1 MLFKLLVIGDIHFG
15 YYPAELL
22 YKEFKLV
29 INNITK
35 DIDVVFIAGD
45 YFDTKLS
52 LSSKHSIYAIKTFC
66 DILDKCE
73 QTNTKL
79 RMIRGTASHDPE
91 NQLVNLSSI
100 AKSSKVDFK
109 LYLTVG
115 EEELFPD
122 FNVLYVPEEY
132 MENKDEYYKEFFNKK
147 YQCII
152 GHGMFEETN
161 YVTNKTLNMK
171 KYPVFNSAFI
181 EKICDGPII
190 FGHIHKSQKI
200 RNRIMYTGSFTRSRY
215 GEEEDKGFIIST
227 YETENN
233 STNFKF
239 IVNDKATKFDT
250 VSILDTSEI
259 FSLLLNEQIQFIKE
273 MISTYKKDKLRIK
286 INIPKNY
293 DNTKVFIDSVTTVF
307 GNMENVD
314 IVIMDNTK
322 EETKQKT
329 KEIVDKLM
337 LKYNFIFD
345 KSISYEEKIQQF
357 IYNKKGEKIDLEN
370 IRKIINGN
378 VK

>member
-1 MLFKLLVIGDIHFG
+1 MLYRLLVIGDIHFG

-233 STNFKF
+233 STDFKF
-239 IVNDKATKFDT
+239 IANDKATKFDT

-259 FSLLLNEQIQFIKE
+259 FSLLLNEQIQFIKD

-322 EETKQKT
+322 EETKHKT

>member
-1 MLFKLLVIGDIHFG
+1 MLYKLLVIGDIHFG

-171 KYPVFNSAFI
+171 KYPVFNSTFI

-233 STNFKF
+233 STDFKF

-286 INIPKNY
+286 INIPKTY

-314 IVIMDNTK
+314 IVILDNTK

>member
-1 MLFKLLVIGDIHFG
+1 MLYKLLVIGDIHFG

-22 YKEFKLV
+22 YKEFELV

-35 DIDVVFIAGD
+35 DIDAVFIAGD

-52 LSSKHSIYAIKTFC
+52 LSSKHSLYAIKTFC

-73 QTNTKL
+73 KTNTKL

-91 NQLVNLSSI
+91 NQLINLSSI

-161 YVTNKTLNMK
+161 FVTNKTLNMK
-171 KYPVFNSAFI
+171 KYPVFNSTFI

-215 GEEEDKGFIIST
+215 GEEEDKGFIIAT

-233 STNFKF
+233 CTDFKF
-239 IVNDKATKFDT
+239 IINDKATKFDT

>member
-1 MLFKLLVIGDIHFG
+1 MLYKLLVIGDIHFG

-22 YKEFKLV
+22 YKEFELV

-35 DIDVVFIAGD
+35 DIDAVFIAGD

-52 LSSKHSIYAIKTFC
+52 LSSKHSLYAIKTFC

-91 NQLVNLSSI
+91 NQLINLSSI

-161 YVTNKTLNMK
+161 FVTNKTLNMK
-171 KYPVFNSAFI
+171 KYPVFNSTLI

-215 GEEEDKGFIIST
+215 GEEEDKGFIIAT

-233 STNFKF
+233 STDFKF
-239 IVNDKATKFDT
+239 IINDKATKFDT

>member
-1 MLFKLLVIGDIHFG
+1 MLYKLLVIGDIHFG

-22 YKEFKLV
+22 YKEFELV

-35 DIDVVFIAGD
+35 DIDAVFIAGD

-66 DILDKCE
+66 GILDKCE

-91 NQLVNLSSI
+91 NQLINLSSI

-147 YQCII
+147 YQCVI

-161 YVTNKTLNMK
+161 FVTNKTLNMK
-171 KYPVFNSAFI
+171 KYPVFNSTFI

-215 GEEEDKGFIIST
+215 GEEEDKGFIIAT

-233 STNFKF
+233 STDFKF
-239 IVNDKATKFDT
+239 IINDKATKFDT

>member
-1 MLFKLLVIGDIHFG
+1 MLYKLLVIGDIHFG

-233 STNFKF
+233 STDFKF

-286 INIPKNY
+286 INIPKTY

>member
-1 MLFKLLVIGDIHFG
+1 MLYKLLVIGDIHFG

-22 YKEFKLV
+22 YKEFELV

-35 DIDVVFIAGD
+35 DIDAVFIAGD

-52 LSSKHSIYAIKTFC
+52 LSSKHSLYAIKTFC
-66 DILDKCE
+66 GILDKCE

-91 NQLVNLSSI
+91 NQLINLSSI

-132 MENKDEYYKEFFNKK
+132 MENKDEYYKELFNKK

-161 YVTNKTLNMK
+161 FVTNKTLNMK
-171 KYPVFNSAFI
+171 KYPVFNSTFI

-215 GEEEDKGFIIST
+215 GEEEDKGFIIAT

-233 STNFKF
+233 STDFKF
-239 IVNDKATKFDT
+239 IINDKATKFDT

-273 MISTYKKDKLRIK
+273 MITTYKKDKLRIK

>member
-1 MLFKLLVIGDIHFG
+1 MLYKLLVIGDIHFG

-200 RNRIMYTGSFTRSRY
+200 RNRIIYTGSFTRSRY

-233 STNFKF
+233 STDFKF

-286 INIPKNY
+286 INIPKTY

>member
-1 MLFKLLVIGDIHFG
+1 MLYKLLVIGDIHFG

-22 YKEFKLV
+22 YKEFELV

-35 DIDVVFIAGD
+35 DIDAVFIAGD

-52 LSSKHSIYAIKTFC
+52 LSSKHSLYAIKTFC
-66 DILDKCE
+66 GILDKCE

-91 NQLVNLSSI
+91 NQLINLSSI

-161 YVTNKTLNMK
+161 FVTNKTLNMK
-171 KYPVFNSAFI
+171 KYPVFNSTFI

-215 GEEEDKGFIIST
+215 GEEEDKGFIIAT

-233 STNFKF
+233 STDFKF
-239 IVNDKATKFDT
+239 IINDKATKFDT

>member
-1 MLFKLLVIGDIHFG
+1 MLYKLLVIGDIHFG

-22 YKEFKLV
+22 YKEFELV

-115 EEELFPD
+115 KEELFPD

-233 STNFKF
+233 STDFKF

-314 IVIMDNTK
+314 IVILDNTK

>member
-1 MLFKLLVIGDIHFG
+1 MLYKLLVIGDIHFG

-45 YFDTKLS
+45 YFDNKLS

-233 STNFKF
+233 STDFKF

-259 FSLLLNEQIQFIKE
+259 FSLLLNEQIQFIKD

-286 INIPKNY
+286 INIPKTY

-314 IVIMDNTK
+314 IVIMDNSK

>member
-1 MLFKLLVIGDIHFG
+1 MLYKLLVIGDIHFG

-132 MENKDEYYKEFFNKK
+132 MENKDDYYKEFFNKK

-233 STNFKF
+233 STDFKF

-286 INIPKNY
+286 INIPKTY

>member
-1 MLFKLLVIGDIHFG
+1 MLYKLLVIGDIHFG

-233 STNFKF
+233 STDFKF

-259 FSLLLNEQIQFIKE
+259 FSLLLNEQIQFIKD

-286 INIPKNY
+286 INIPKTY

-314 IVIMDNTK
+314 IVILDNTK

-370 IRKIINGN
+370 IRKIINEN

>member
-1 MLFKLLVIGDIHFG
+1 MLYKLLVIGDIHFG

-233 STNFKF
+233 SSDFKF

-286 INIPKNY
+286 INIPKTY

-314 IVIMDNTK
+314 IVILDNTK

>member
-1 MLFKLLVIGDIHFG
+1 MLYKLLVIGDIHFG

-233 STNFKF
+233 STDFKF
-239 IVNDKATKFDT
+239 IVNNKATKFDT
-250 VSILDTSEI
+250 VSILYTSEI

>member
-1 MLFKLLVIGDIHFG
+1 MLYKLLVIGDIHFG

-100 AKSSKVDFK
+100 AKFSKVDFK

-233 STNFKF
+233 STDFKF

>member
-1 MLFKLLVIGDIHFG
+1 MLYKILVIGDIHFG

-52 LSSKHSIYAIKTFC
+52 LSSKYSIYAIKTFC

-233 STNFKF
+233 STDFKF

>member
-1 MLFKLLVIGDIHFG
+1 MLYKLLVIGDIHFG

-215 GEEEDKGFIIST
+215 GEEEDKGFIVST

-233 STNFKF
+233 STDFKF

-259 FSLLLNEQIQFIKE
+259 FSLLLNEQIQFIKD

-286 INIPKNY
+286 INIPKTY

-314 IVIMDNTK
+314 IVILDNTK

>member
-1 MLFKLLVIGDIHFG
+1 MLYKLLVIGDIHFG

-35 DIDVVFIAGD
+35 DVDVIFIAGD

-233 STNFKF
+233 STDFKF

-259 FSLLLNEQIQFIKE
+259 FSLLLNEQIQFIKD

-286 INIPKNY
+286 INIPKTY

>member
-1 MLFKLLVIGDIHFG
+1 MLYKLLVIGDIHFG

-22 YKEFKLV
+22 YKEFELV

-35 DIDVVFIAGD
+35 DIDAVFIAGD

-52 LSSKHSIYAIKTFC
+52 LSSKHSLYAIKTFC
-66 DILDKCE
+66 GILDKCE

-91 NQLVNLSSI
+91 NQLINLSSI

-147 YQCII
+147 YQCVI

-161 YVTNKTLNMK
+161 FVTNKTLNMK
-171 KYPVFNSAFI
+171 KYPVFNSTFI

-215 GEEEDKGFIIST
+215 GEEEDKGFIIAT

-233 STNFKF
+233 STDFKF
-239 IVNDKATKFDT
+239 IINDKATKFDT

-259 FSLLLNEQIQFIKE
+259 FSLLLNDQIQFIKE

>member
-1 MLFKLLVIGDIHFG
+1 MLYKLLVIGDIHFG

-215 GEEEDKGFIIST
+215 GEEEDKGFVIST

-233 STNFKF
+233 STDFKF

-286 INIPKNY
+286 INIPKTY

-314 IVIMDNTK
+314 IVILDNTK

>member
-1 MLFKLLVIGDIHFG
+1 MLYKLLVIGDIHFG

-22 YKEFKLV
+22 YKEFELV

-233 STNFKF
+233 STDFKF

>member
-1 MLFKLLVIGDIHFG
+1 MLYKLLVIGDIHFG

-233 STNFKF
+233 STDFKF

-293 DNTKVFIDSVTTVF
+293 DNTKVFIDSVTAVF

>member
-1 MLFKLLVIGDIHFG
+1 MLYKLLVIGDIHFG

-52 LSSKHSIYAIKTFC
+52 LSSKQSIYAIKTFC

-233 STNFKF
+233 STDFKF

-314 IVIMDNTK
+314 IVILDNTK

>member
-1 MLFKLLVIGDIHFG
+1 MLYKLLVIGDIHFG

-115 EEELFPD
+115 EEEIFPD

-233 STNFKF
+233 STDFKF

-314 IVIMDNTK
+314 IVIVDNTK

>member
-1 MLFKLLVIGDIHFG
+1 MLYKLLVIGDIHFG

-233 STNFKF
+233 STDFKF

-250 VSILDTSEI
+250 VSILDISEI

>member
-1 MLFKLLVIGDIHFG
+1 MLYKILVVGDIHFG

-29 INNITK
+29 IDNITK
-35 DIDVVFIAGD
+35 DIDAVFIAGD
-45 YFDTKLS
+45 YFDTKLT
-52 LSSKHSIYAIKTFC
+52 LSSKHSLYAIKTFC

-91 NQLVNLSSI
+91 NQLINLLNI

-109 LYLTVG
+109 LFLNVG

-132 MENKDEYYKEFFNKK
+132 MENKDEYYREFFNKK

-161 YVTNKTLNMK
+161 FVTNKTLNMK
-171 KYPVFNSAFI
+171 KYPVFNSKFM
-181 EKICDGPII
+181 ENICDGPII

-227 YETENN
+227 YETEDKNIEFEFVVNN
-233 STNFKF
+233 
-239 IVNDKATKFDT
+239 KATKYDT
-250 VSILDTSEI
+250 ISILDTSEL
-259 FSLLLNEQIQFIKE
+259 FSMLLNEQIQFIKDT
-273 MISTYKKDKLRIK
+273 IKKYKRDKLRIK
-286 INIPKNY
+286 ISIPKNY
-293 DNTKVFIDSVTTVF
+293 DNTKGFIDSVTTVF

-314 IVIMDNTK
+314 IVIMDNSK
-322 EETKQKT
+322 EDTKQKT

-345 KSISYEEKIQQF
+345 KNISYEEKIQQF
-357 IYNKKGEKIDLEN
+357 IYIKKGEKIDLEN

>member
-1 MLFKLLVIGDIHFG
+1 MLYKLLVIGDIHFG

-233 STNFKF
+233 STDFKF

-322 EETKQKT
+322 EKTKQKT

>member
-1 MLFKLLVIGDIHFG
+1 MLYKLLIIGDIHFG

-233 STNFKF
+233 STDFKF

-259 FSLLLNEQIQFIKE
+259 FSLLLNEQIQFIKD

-286 INIPKNY
+286 INIPKTY

-314 IVIMDNTK
+314 IVILDNTK

>member
-1 MLFKLLVIGDIHFG
+1 MLYKLLVIGDIHFG

-233 STNFKF
+233 STDFKF

-259 FSLLLNEQIQFIKE
+259 FSLLLNEQIQFIKD

-286 INIPKNY
+286 INIPKTY

-314 IVIMDNTK
+314 IVILDNTK

>member
-1 MLFKLLVIGDIHFG
+1 MLYKLLVIGDIHFG

-132 MENKDEYYKEFFNKK
+132 MENKDKYYKEFFNKK

-181 EKICDGPII
+181 EKLCDGPII

-233 STNFKF
+233 STDFKF

-293 DNTKVFIDSVTTVF
+293 DNTKVFIDSVITVF

>member
-1 MLFKLLVIGDIHFG
+1 MLYKLLVIGDIHFG

-22 YKEFKLV
+22 YKEFELV

-233 STNFKF
+233 STDFKF

-314 IVIMDNTK
+314 IVILDNTK

>member
-1 MLFKLLVIGDIHFG
+1 MLYKLLVIGDIHFG

-233 STNFKF
+233 STDFKF

-259 FSLLLNEQIQFIKE
+259 FSLLLNEQIQFIKD

-293 DNTKVFIDSVTTVF
+293 DNIKVFIDSVTTVF

-314 IVIMDNTK
+314 IIILDNTK

>member
-1 MLFKLLVIGDIHFG
+1 MLYKLLVIGDIHFG

-29 INNITK
+29 INSITK

-171 KYPVFNSAFI
+171 KYPVFNSEFI

-215 GEEEDKGFIIST
+215 GEEEDKGFVIST

-233 STNFKF
+233 STDFKF
-239 IVNDKATKFDT
+239 IINDKATKFDT